1 MTTQIHPL
9 TTAHRLPGGLCRLDF
24 ILANIASRSASLGRP
39 LRIGLAAWRQG
50 MYALPLADAGHEV
63 TVIEADVRVRADAL
77 ERAQEV
83 GVTLGV
89 MDASR
94 LMTVIEP
101 FDVILIDVTEGG
113 DLKMFDEILRPHLA
127 PHGRAIIAVPRG
139 QAYPSWEAFRS
150 WLAGTGYRMRELETF
165 ESGWIAVAA
174 PCEPGRPLVIH
185 LLPAFGMGGAERLV
199 LDLSSGLMEKG
210 FDVEVFGILDGGVL
224 ETSFADRG
232 IPTRV
237 FRRRDPFGI
246 STVRDLVRMFRL
258 ERPAI
263 VHTHLFGADAWGR
276 LAAFLARVPTVIST
290 EHNVNPSYAW
300 IHRLVNRIFAR
311 KTKAV
316 VAVSQAVK
324 ETSIERDHVS
334 PEKIRVITNGID
346 MRQVIP
352 RGAHGFHDVPRL
364 ITVGRLYPQKDH
376 ATLFKALALVK
387 RPWRLS
393 IAGDGPLRAELASL
407 AQRLNIASRIT
418 WLGIRQDVPNLLA
431 TSDLFCFPSRWEGL
445 GNAALEAAAAGLP
458 VLLSDIPPLR
468 EAFMSSDA
476 LFAPPGDVPA
486 WAHAISSILDDPGKT
501 VTRAARAAPSIQAKY
516 SLDTMVTRYAEL
528 YRSLV

>member
-1 MTTQIHPL
+1 
-9 TTAHRLPGGLCRLDF
+9 
-24 ILANIASRSASLGRP
+24 
-39 LRIGLAAWRQG
+39 
-50 MYALPLADAGHEV
+50 MYALPLADAGHDV
-63 TVIEADVRVRADAL
+63 TVVEADVRVRTDAL
-77 ERAQEV
+77 ERAKEL
-83 GVTLGV
+83 GVTLAV
-89 MDASR
+89 IDASR

-101 FDVILIDVTEGG
+101 FDVIVIDVAEGG
-113 DLKMFDEILRPHLA
+113 DLPSLLSTLRSHLT
-127 PHGRAIIAVPRG
+127 PHGAAIVSAPRG
-139 QAYPSWEAFRS
+139 QTYPSWDAFRS
-150 WLAGTGYRMRELETF
+150 YLAGAGWRMRELETF
-165 ESGWIAVAA
+165 ESGWISTAV
-174 PCEPGRPLVIH
+174 PCESGRPLVIH
-185 LLPAFGMGGAERLV
+185 LLPAFGIGGAERLV
-199 LDLSSGLMEKG
+199 LDLSSGLIKNG
-210 FDVEVFGILDGGVL
+210 FDVEAFGILDGGAL
-224 ETSFADRG
+224 ESAFVERG

-237 FRRRDPFGI
+237 FHRRDPFGI
-246 STVRDLVRMFRL
+246 STVRDLVRVFRL
-258 ERPAI
+258 ERPSI

-311 KTKAV
+311 KTRAV

-324 ETSIERDHVS
+324 ETSVERDHVPS
-334 PEKIRVITNGID
+334 EKIRVIANGID
-346 MRQVIP
+346 MQQVIP

-393 IAGDGPLRAELASL
+393 VAGDGPLRAELVSL

-468 EAFMSSDA
+468 EAFKPSDA

-486 WAHAISSILDDPGKT
+486 WAHAISSILDDPGKA
-501 VTRAARAAPSIQAKY
+501 VHRAARAVPSVQAKY
-516 SLDTMVTRYAEL
+516 SLDAMVTRYAEL
-528 YRSLV
+528 YRSFV